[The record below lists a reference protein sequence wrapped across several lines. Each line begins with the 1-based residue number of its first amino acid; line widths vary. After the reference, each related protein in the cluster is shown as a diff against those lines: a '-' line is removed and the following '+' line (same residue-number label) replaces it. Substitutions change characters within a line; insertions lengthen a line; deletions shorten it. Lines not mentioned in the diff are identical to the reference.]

1 MAAAIRHMSER
12 TMKIRQERELTR
24 QEMTTIRKDDIPV
37 DSFELP
43 KLERDVFDEEE
54 IGRALEELD
63 KMVGQTGIKKQIRD
77 FVELARH
84 YSHEG
89 VKLSSRMSLQW
100 CLTGN
105 SAMGKGTVA
114 RIIARLY
121 KAMGIVD
128 KGQVFDFKVER
139 MIGLM
144 EDEAQ
149 RSIGEA
155 LVKSS
160 GGILLFDED
169 SPKLNEAVGFRERVR
184 ALLMNQMAE
193 HPGSYIIIYAE
204 PRNRVSGINGD
215 AEHMSDLVNVLVFED
230 YTKEEL
236 MIILKRR
243 LEK

>member
-1 MAAAIRHMSER
+1 
-12 TMKIRQERELTR
+12 
-24 QEMTTIRKDDIPV
+24 
-37 DSFELP
+37 
-43 KLERDVFDEEE
+43 
-54 IGRALEELD
+54 
-63 KMVGQTGIKKQIRD
+63 
-77 FVELARH
+77 
-84 YSHEG
+84 
-89 VKLSSRMSLQW
+89 
-100 CLTGN
+100 
-105 SAMGKGTVA
+105 
-114 RIIARLY
+114 
-121 KAMGIVD
+121 
-128 KGQVFDFKVER
+128 
-139 MIGLM
+139 M

-243 LEK
+243 LEKDSDSPSVYDCFYRFAGCDRGTQSCQFAPDADRSRSDCPQLSATDGKE